1 MRSGTQTEQPLS
13 LQHLLSTADLQ
24 QAREQRMQISMVW
37 SAPC

>member
-13 LQHLLSTADLQ
+13 LQHLLGAADVQ
-24 QAREQRMQISMVW
+24 QAREQRMQNPMVR